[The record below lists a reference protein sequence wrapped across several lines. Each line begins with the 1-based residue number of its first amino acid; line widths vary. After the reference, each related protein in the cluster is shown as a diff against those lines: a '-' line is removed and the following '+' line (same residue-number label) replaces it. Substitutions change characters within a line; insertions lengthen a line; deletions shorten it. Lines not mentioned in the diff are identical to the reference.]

1 MNEQIKIL
9 RYTSEALATLKELAR
24 TSPELWRNAEPTNF
38 QEILAEH
45 HVENAAEDTGLVAQ
59 GPITMPMPESKYLR
73 QRTDAAAIAFYQNIP
88 GLTTRDISDPGLLA
102 WLSCNFLQTY
112 GQARWTV
119 GNNQSLTRWVNLHYL
134 AEGGLDLTNW
144 SVAGRPLWLAH
155 TALKAAQ
162 ELSAI
167 TPKQIVEHFSRNPE
181 QYHASMDFQ
190 IMRSANV
197 LAEFIM
203 ALVTEAEGISRQ
215 GTREL
220 ARENNRYAG
229 SRIISTL
236 SQTNLREINNQ
247 TVDQLMRD
255 PNYVNDRSK
264 IRGRKPLQVLGL
276 GAGVQSTVM
285 ALMAETGYLGMEK
298 PDFAIFADTGWEPP
312 AVYET
317 LEWLK
322 GKLSYPIHVV
332 SNGNIRTNTLAGCN
346 PQGRPFIDMP
356 VYTASP
362 DGNLGIA
369 TRQCT
374 RLYKMEPIY
383 EFLKNHLGVEPRKRA
398 PKTAIVKMWLGITTD
413 EVARTKSGSRREW
426 IENSYPFIERDVS
439 RAQLYSWFKE
449 RYPERNLPKSA
460 CIGCPYHTDRMWAEM
475 QRNDPESFQDAVH
488 VDWALRNIPACTGT
502 LNGLAYL
509 HNSRKPL
516 GEIDFSKSK
525 TESEAM
531 DEECEGLCH
540 V

>member
-1 MNEQIKIL
+1 MNEKIAIL
-9 RYTSEALATLKELAR
+9 RYTSEALATLKELAN
-24 TSPELWRNAEPTNF
+24 TSPELWRNAESTDF
-38 QEILAEH
+38 QEVLAEY
-45 HVENAAEDTGLVAQ
+45 HVENATEETGLVAQ
-59 GPITMPMPESKYLR
+59 GPITMPMPETRYLR
-73 QRTDAAAIAFYQNIP
+73 QRTDAASLAFHQNIP
-88 GLTTRDISDPGLLA
+88 HLTTRDISDPGLLA
-102 WLSCNFLQTY
+102 WLSCNFLQNY
-112 GQARWTV
+112 GQARWTM

-144 SVAGRPLWLAH
+144 SAAGRPLWLAH

-167 TPKQIVEHFSRNPE
+167 TPRQIVQHFSRNPE
-181 QYHASMDFQ
+181 QYHACMDFQ

-215 GTREL
+215 GAREL

-236 SQTNLREINNQ
+236 SQTSLREINNQ
-247 TVDQLMRD
+247 TVDRLMRNE
-255 PNYVNDRSK
+255 NYVNDRTK

-285 ALMAETGYLGMEK
+285 ALMAETGYLGMER

-312 AVYET
+312 GVYET
-317 LEWLK
+317 LAWLK
-322 GKLSYPIHVV
+322 EQLSYPIHIV
-332 SNGNIRTNTLAGCN
+332 SNGNIRTNTLAGNN

-356 VYTASP
+356 VYTSNP
-362 DGNLGIA
+362 DGTTGIA

-383 EFLKNHLGVEPRKRA
+383 EFLRDYLGVEPKRRA
-398 PKTAIVKMWLGITTD
+398 PKTTIVKMWLGITTD
-413 EVARTKSGSRREW
+413 EVSRTKSGSRKEW
-426 IENSYPFIERDVS
+426 IENSYPFIENEVS
-439 RAQLYSWFKE
+439 RAQLYTWFKE

-475 QRNDPESFQDAVH
+475 QKNDPESFQDAIH

-509 HNSRKPL
+509 HNSRTPL
-516 GEIDFSKSK
+516 GEIDFSNSK
-525 TESEAM
+525 IESEAIE
-531 DEECEGLCH
+531 EECEGLCH
-540 V
+540 I